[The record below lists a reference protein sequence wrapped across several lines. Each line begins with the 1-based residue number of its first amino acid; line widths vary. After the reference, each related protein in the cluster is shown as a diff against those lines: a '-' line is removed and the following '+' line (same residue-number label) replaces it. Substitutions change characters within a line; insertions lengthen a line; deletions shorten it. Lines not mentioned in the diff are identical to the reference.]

1 MCECPEF
8 VGIVE
13 AGTVLNPHTRKIAE
27 QYMAPLRKKT
37 AGGGGKVDA
46 LIYGCTHYPI
56 LKEVVEDVLYNSF
69 GYCRSEVKLVNPAE
83 TLVDKMDSLISP
95 PTRQNKKRGSVR
107 FCVNADSAGFAERAQ
122 RILGYDVSTLCEV
135 VDLQA

>member
-1 MCECPEF
+1 M
-8 VGIVE
+8 GIAE
-13 AGTVLNPHTRKIAE
+13 AGTVLDPHTRKVAE
-27 QYMAPLRKKT
+27 QYMAPLRKKS

-69 GYCRSEVKLVNPAE
+69 GYSQSEVKLINPAE
-83 TLVDKMDSLISP
+83 TLVDKMESLISP
-95 PTRQNKKRGSVR
+95 PTLLGKKRGSVR
-107 FCVNADSAGFAERAQ
+107 FCVNADPTGFAERAQ
-122 RILGYDVSTLCEV
+122 RILGYDVSTMCEV